1 MARPA
6 SGSMNLAQLEK
17 LVQARRSEV
26 DKLNRQRAKV
36 QRKLDAID
44 ARIADLS
51 GGAAGGGGGGG
62 PRRGPGSRVRNDIS
76 LQDLI
81 HQILSKAGAPMGVG
95 DIADKAKASGYRSNS
110 ANFRGIVN
118 QTLIK
123 DKRFVSASRGMYK
136 IK

>member
-51 GGAAGGGGGGG
+51 GGAAGGGGGG

-136 IK
+136 LK

>member
-51 GGAAGGGGGGG
+51 GGATGGGGGG